1 MTQPFRFAHISD
13 IHLPTFGADCT
24 PPTAFLNKRFFSML
38 SWFGKRRHI
47 HQKAVTDHLVRDC
60 LASTPDHI
68 LVTGDLINL
77 SLAGE
82 YERAFAWLQSLGTPQ
97 TVSAIP
103 GNHDLLL
110 DTPAAQKGLALYAPY
125 MGKGE
130 KNNQIFPYVKRRKD
144 VAFIGLSTAIET
156 PLGWCS
162 GRLGEAQR
170 EQLRT
175 ILDEAQR
182 DKLCRIIALHHPPAG
197 KQKPHGGLEDQP
209 EFAAIIAEY
218 GAELILHGHTHQSS
232 MHALPGPNG
241 PVPVMGVASLSVRPG
256 KGYPVG
262 CWHEYTLERVEDHWQ
277 ILLNIHRYT
286 GPDTPPAR
294 VAQAILNSA

>member
-13 IHLPTFGADCT
+13 IHLPTFGSDCT
-24 PPTAFLNKRFFSML
+24 PLTAFLNKRFFSAL

-47 HQKAVTDHLVRDC
+47 HQKAVTDHLVKDC
-60 LASTPDHI
+60 LASAPDHI

-77 SLAGE
+77 SLTGE
-82 YERAFAWLQSLGTPQ
+82 YGRASAWLQSLGTPD

-125 MGKGE
+125 MGGE
-130 KNNQIFPYVKRRKD
+130 GENNQQFPYIKQKKE
-144 VAFIGLSTAIET
+144 ALFIGLSTAIET

-162 GRLGEAQR
+162 GGLGDAQR
-170 EQLRT
+170 ERLRA
-175 ILDEAQR
+175 ILEQAKH
-182 DKLCRIIALHHPPAG
+182 DKLCRIVALHHPPAG
-197 KQKPHGGLEDQP
+197 KQKPRGGLEDQQ
-209 EFAAIIAEY
+209 EFAAIIAEC

-232 MHALPGPNG
+232 MHALPGPTG

-256 KGYPVG
+256 KGYPAG
-262 CWHEYTLERVEDHWQ
+262 CWHEYTLERVDHLWQ
-277 ILLNIHRYT
+277 IALDIHRYA
-286 GPDTPPAR
+286 GPDTPPIR
-294 VAQAILNSA
+294 VAQAILNNA